1 MAKVTN
7 VSGDDWEVPSL
18 GLIVAAGET
27 VEVDDADAAGFVDVD
42 RWKVEKPSKA
52 SSKPKE
58 G

>member
-7 VSGDDWEVPSL
+7 ITDDDYEVPSL

-27 VEVDDADAAGFVDVD
+27 VEIDDADAAGFVDAD
-42 RWKVEKPSKA
+42 RWKVEKSSKA